1 MKNNLDNTL
10 ETAIAMAM
18 NTGFRDNACLGGQL
32 LRNAP
37 SASRKSEDKDY
48 YKYEVSEEW
57 ASLYQTWSL
66 AQIAAH
72 MDDLDI
78 LLPQLLIPQVLDSSS
93 DKYLFNRAISSWMT
107 ANFYILKKDRHSE
120 EAIKDK
126 KLGQLWG
133 EVNKKFVSKYPL
145 KKNNSPLSKQ
155 KNIGSILNAN

>member
-10 ETAIAMAM
+10 ETATDMDM
-18 NTGFRDNACLGGQL
+18 NAGFRDNAFLGEQL

-37 SASRKSEDKDY
+37 SASRKSEGEDY

-57 ASLYQTWSL
+57 ASLHQTWSL

-72 MDDLDI
+72 MDNLDI